1 MAVNNYGDIPD
12 DFPTKKH
19 LPLGSN
25 IWGMFKLYGWEWL
38 QHFFKEFGRTIGD
51 LAKIR
56 LTESIFT
63 AREVVSGKIPEE
75 EASKTLTYCFFPPTM
90 AIRAD
95 LQQGTMKLLFGESSD
110 TTFLFLDDFDKDIL
124 FALNTHIEDGYPVDY
139 WHIISG
145 EDDDFFDRR
154 HMKLGYKFRNIPKK
168 SKTLDQAAER
178 LIDVLK
184 DARNERTPK
193 WNTSAYHIIITWCS
207 AGLNMVMENS
217 NFETIGCMFDGLASK
232 MFYGLKNF
240 WFNFVPVPTFIGSM
254 ARMDRQKFLKMF
266 GGLTCES
273 KLYLQPVEEEAH
285 PLVKEIVPECF
296 DFMRKRWLK
305 GIILPWQTL
314 GREIPKLKK
323 LKSEEE
329 FSHQYPDDP
338 NGRLKGEEIGL
349 NFDDSLKGNYLDV
362 SWDKKREDITSND
375 VISSGHGRETV
386 FKK

>member
-1 MAVNNYGDIPD
+1 
-12 DFPTKKH
+12 
-19 LPLGSN
+19 
-25 IWGMFKLYGWEWL
+25 
-38 QHFFKEFGRTIGD
+38 
-51 LAKIR
+51 
-56 LTESIFT
+56 
-63 AREVVSGKIPEE
+63 
-75 EASKTLTYCFFPPTM
+75 
-90 AIRAD
+90 
-95 LQQGTMKLLFGESSD
+95 
-110 TTFLFLDDFDKDIL
+110 L